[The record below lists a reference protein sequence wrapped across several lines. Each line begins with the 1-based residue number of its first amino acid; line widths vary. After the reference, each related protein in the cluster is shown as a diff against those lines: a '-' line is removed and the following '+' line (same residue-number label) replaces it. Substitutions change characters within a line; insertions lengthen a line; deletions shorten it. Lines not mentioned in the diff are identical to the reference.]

1 MNIDNLTI
9 GEAKK
14 LAAMFGG
21 TATEPRAGW
30 KPGDLRP
37 VIIRS
42 QMAGVQFGLLVGY
55 EGREVHLKDARQ
67 MWQWKAA
74 KGGTLLDCAT
84 HGITRSSSKLSGP
97 VANMIAL
104 EVSAIIDCTKEA
116 AESIGGAEWE

>member
-1 MNIDNLTI
+1 MDIDSLTI

-14 LAAMFGG
+14 LAALFVGQPSEARVEWRSG
-21 TATEPRAGW
+21 N
-30 KPGDLRP
+30 LRP

-55 EGREVHLKDARQ
+55 EGREVHLRDARQ

-84 HGITRSSSKLSGP
+84 YGIAKSGSKLSAP
-97 VANMIAL
+97 VTGMIAL

-116 AESIGGAEWE
+116 AESIGAAKWE